1 MKKVIVTLLV
11 LMLVLGI
18 TACNSPEEREY
29 ERALAEFEETVG
41 DIIKEEFGGELTRFR
56 VSGDNGGISG
66 MYVAYNTEYTD
77 KEDMRVELYLI
88 TLLMAT
94 VSQSTN
100 IWYDL
105 NIIATNRNGE
115 SISASTDLHYMHEI
129 ANGEMLYKEW
139 AKYNVR

>member
-18 TACNSPEEREY
+18 TACKSPEEKAIE
-29 ERALAEFEETVG
+29 EATADFKNTLAE
-41 DIIKEEFGGELTRFR
+41 IIKEEFGGELTRFR